1 MWTSVSITEHVHEVA
16 GDEACKE
23 DDPHDHDAPEQ
34 GALALGALGPEVDQ
48 DHAHAVEGVEED
60 RADEADL
67 AEAEPDSLVVPDHID
82 VGLGGDA
89 DESGVQAV
97 HEMEQ
102 EDEHP
107 LESLGVPCPS
117 TLDTAPV

>member
-1 MWTSVSITEHVHEVA
+1 TPLCVSPLTLTYTSCSSLSAPPSFPTRRSS
-16 GDEACKE
+16 DL
-23 DDPHDHDAPEQ
+23 PEQ

-67 AEAEPDSLVVPDHID
+67 AEAEHDRLVVPDHLV

-89 DESGVQAV
+89 DESGVQDV
-97 HEMEQ
+97 HEQEQ
-102 EDEHP
+102 EDEH
-107 LESLGVPCPS
+107 S
-117 TLDTAPV
+117 